1 MSKAV
6 SVGATAFLACVLW
19 ATPLSLRLSPE
30 GKVSLSLDR
39 ASAQTAPT
47 SVAGVN
53 RRAQRRAYRRGYYGY
68 GYYGPDRYDYLA
80 HERFSYH
87 GFWGNYGYAYQP
99 WWSK

>member
-30 GKVSLSLDR
+30 GKVSLSVDR

-47 SVAGVN
+47 SVDGVN
-53 RRAQRRAYRRGYYGY
+53 R
-68 GYYGPDRYDYLA
+68 
-80 HERFSYH
+80 
-87 GFWGNYGYAYQP
+87 
-99 WWSK
+99 

>member
-30 GKVSLSLDR
+30 GKVSLSMDR

-53 RRAQRRAYRRGYYGY
+53 RRAHRRAYRRG
-68 GYYGPDRYDYLA
+68 
-80 HERFSYH
+80 YH

>member
-30 GKVSLSLDR
+30 GKVSLSMDR

-53 RRAQRRAYRRGYYGY
+53 RQAHRRAYRRGC
-68 GYYGPDRYDYLA
+68 
-80 HERFSYH
+80 H

>member
-39 ASAQTAPT
+39 ASAQIAPT

-68 GYYGPDRYDYLA
+68 GYYGPDRYDYSA

-87 GFWGNYGYAYQP
+87 GFWRNYGYAYQP